1 MKVCHVVSLLWR
13 QGSRKLFVD
22 LTEKGPKINVT
33 QAAMAEAA
41 QNSMENALGE
51 FRYVY
56 RMGPAEQGREATR
69 DRPSGGQYRSEYSW
83 AAQL

>member
-1 MKVCHVVSLLWR
+1 
-13 QGSRKLFVD
+13 
-22 LTEKGPKINVT
+22 
-33 QAAMAEAA
+33 MAEAA

-51 FRYVY
+51 FRYVH

-83 AAQL
+83 VAQL